1 MPKRIKNRLGQTLI
15 GIIISLGIFTILSAA
30 VITLVFNTYNLVSY
44 TRARTTA
51 IHIASEKIEIIR
63 NLPFVDVGTIN
74 GIPPGMLPQEENI
87 LRNHQNYLAKTS
99 VVYVDDPF
107 DSLAPADL
115 LPIDYKRIR
124 VDVSW
129 GGVAPSKSN
138 TITLIT
144 DISPPSIETITNAG
158 TISILV
164 FDANANPVPG
174 ANINLLASTLN
185 PPVNLNLETNSE
197 GRVILP
203 GAPVCVSCY
212 QITVTKS
219 GYSSERTYSTTE
231 IANPNKPHLTII
243 DQSVSEITFSI
254 DQLSNLTISSLNTKE
269 NNFSPLSNQTLHLQG
284 EKTLGTTSLDEPVYK
299 YSQDITTNSTGIYEL
314 ENVEWDNYH
323 ITLPTSSTETFAGK
337 NPLPPIQ
344 LLPNSD
350 QSTSVS
356 LANKTASSLL
366 AIFLDESSSP
376 ISSVTATLNQSGSPI
391 ATLSSGVE
399 LDPDFGQTFFSDLT
413 AGLYSLVATASG
425 YLDSTIDLN
434 LTGNTEEI
442 IYLGSQ

>member
-1 MPKRIKNRLGQTLI
+1 M
-15 GIIISLGIFTILSAA
+15 
-30 VITLVFNTYNLVSY
+30 
-44 TRARTTA
+44 
-51 IHIASEKIEIIR
+51 
-63 NLPFVDVGTIN
+63 
-74 GIPPGMLPQEENI
+74 
-87 LRNHQNYLAKTS
+87 
-99 VVYVDDPF
+99 
-107 DSLAPADL
+107 
-115 LPIDYKRIR
+115 
-124 VDVSW
+124 SW

-314 ENVEWDNYH
+314 ENIEWDNYH
-323 ITLPTSSTETFAGK
+323 ITLPTSSTKTFAGK

-350 QSTSVS
+350 QSASVS
-356 LANKTASSLL
+356 LANKTTNSLL
-366 AIFLDESSSP
+366 AIFLDESSTP

-399 LDPDFGQTFFSDLT
+399 LDPDFGQTFFSELT
-413 AGLYSLVATASG
+413 AGFYSLVTTASG